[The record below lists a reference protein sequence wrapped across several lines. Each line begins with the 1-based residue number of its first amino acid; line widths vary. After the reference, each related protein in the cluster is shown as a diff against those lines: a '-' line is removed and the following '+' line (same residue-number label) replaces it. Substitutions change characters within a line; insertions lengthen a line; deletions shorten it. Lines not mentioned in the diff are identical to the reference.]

1 MVKQLGISTNFTLPC
16 ADIRYN
22 ELISLTSKIKK
33 ALIYLKDLIDL
44 PEKL

>member
-1 MVKQLGISTNFTLPC
+1 MVKQLGISTNFTFPY

-22 ELISLTSKIKK
+22 ELFSITLKIKK
-33 ALIYLKDLIDL
+33 ALIYLKDLIYL